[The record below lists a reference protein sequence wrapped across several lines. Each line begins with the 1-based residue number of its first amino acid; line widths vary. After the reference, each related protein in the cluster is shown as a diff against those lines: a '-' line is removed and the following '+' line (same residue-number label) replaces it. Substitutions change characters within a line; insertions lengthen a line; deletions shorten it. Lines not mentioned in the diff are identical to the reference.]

1 MRWDVELRPG
11 KHCNLGDPVKIFT
24 MISECLTLLAF
35 LRSRAKDYAQDT
47 LEVLESYPTKGIS
60 LFMNQYLIAVGSN
73 SQIGSE

>member
-24 MISECLTLLAF
+24 MIARGF
-35 LRSRAKDYAQDT
+35 LRSRTKDYAQDT

-60 LFMNQYLIAVGSN
+60 LFINQY
-73 SQIGSE
+73 